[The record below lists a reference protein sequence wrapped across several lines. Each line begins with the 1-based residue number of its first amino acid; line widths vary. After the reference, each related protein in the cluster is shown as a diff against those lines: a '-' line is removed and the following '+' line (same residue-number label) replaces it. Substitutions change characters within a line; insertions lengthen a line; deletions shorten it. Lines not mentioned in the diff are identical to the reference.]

1 MLFITEPLVSLK
13 KKRTGIRPR
22 KAMGCVQGK
31 YSVNSSPTP
40 GGLEKLK
47 MESGYVGKGD
57 IAGHRRSTG
66 QRYSGRLPK
75 PEQPTRKYN
84 GGRAGIGEERKLSD
98 TGRVRFVEF
107 GGEEVVDGWPKWL
120 TDNVPREVLGGLI
133 PKSAENYDKL
143 AKVSVLEF
151 FFLFYHFLLAV
162 CILPWEFE
170 MVVIGLGCF
179 FCVICL
185 P

>member
-22 KAMGCVQGK
+22 KAMGCVLGK
-31 YSVNSSPTP
+31 YSVNSSPTS

-75 PEQPTRKYN
+75 PEQPTRKYI
-84 GGRAGIGEERKLSD
+84 GGCADNGEERKLSD
-98 TGRVRFVEF
+98 TGQNVVVVTANIKKKLTGSHPGLTGSRVDPPGRPGFT
-107 GGEEVVDGWPKWL
+107 GP
-120 TDNVPREVLGGLI
+120 I
-133 PKSAENYDKL
+133 PKRVFASTRTGLRPGSAGSRVDPPGR
-143 AKVSVLEF
+143 SGF
-151 FFLFYHFLLAV
+151 
-162 CILPWEFE
+162 
-170 MVVIGLGCF
+170 
-179 FCVICL
+179 
-185 P
+185 

>member
-1 MLFITEPLVSLK
+1 MKGRIKKSFEFSPHSKNPKEPSKLQRPAKSLSPPSPIFIYSLCQTPFIFMTVFSLWHCLFLAMLFITEPLVSLK

-22 KAMGCVQGK
+22 KAMSCVQGK

-84 GGRAGIGEERKLSD
+84 DGCAGNGEERKLSD
-98 TGRVRFVEF
+98 TGQNDIV
-107 GGEEVVDGWPKWL
+107 
-120 TDNVPREVLGGLI
+120 
-133 PKSAENYDKL
+133 
-143 AKVSVLEF
+143 
-151 FFLFYHFLLAV
+151 
-162 CILPWEFE
+162 
-170 MVVIGLGCF
+170 
-179 FCVICL
+179 
-185 P
+185 